1 MPPAWSTG
9 ARIRVM
15 LHHHD
20 KKPHH
25 TFMYLWLLGGVA
37 VLISGMAGYV
47 LNNPRTALAPEVEVP
62 VVLPQTATT
71 TLMLS
76 LGEPGAMPDSSI
88 VIDRVTVDSRCPSD
102 VQCIQAGTVEL
113 SATVTG
119 PNGTSTLPL
128 SLGVVSTTEHL
139 QITLTDVVPTPLS
152 TTPIDKSQYR
162 FTLLVETR

>member
-1 MPPAWSTG
+1 M
-9 ARIRVM
+9 
-15 LHHHD
+15 HHHS
-20 KKPHH
+20 KN
-25 TFMYLWLLGGVA
+25 TTLMYLWLLSGVA
-37 VLISGMAGYV
+37 VLMRGMAGYV

-113 SATVTG
+113 SATVMG

-139 QITLTDVVPTPLS
+139 QITLTDIVPTTLYD
-152 TTPIDKSQYR
+152 TYR
-162 FTLLVETR
+162 